1 MNFMGTLDKSLKFAL
16 AILMTAMVTSVV
28 WQVLSRYLFVVPAAW
43 TEELARF
50 LLIWIGMLGAA
61 HAYRHGSHLGIDLL
75 AEKFG
80 ASGQRMLHRLIHT
93 VCLLFAASVL
103 VVGGGSLVSMTWEL
117 KQYSA
122 AIGLPIAYVYAVIPA
137 SGILICLFAVSA
149 IAAGRPE
156 EDS

>member
-1 MNFMGTLDKSLKFAL
+1 MNFMGTLDRSLKLAL
-16 AILMTAMVTSVV
+16 AILMTAMVASVV

-61 HAYRHGSHLGIDLL
+61 YAYRHGSHLGIDLL

-80 ASGQRMLHRLIHT
+80 DAGKRALHQLIHS

-103 VVGGGSLVSMTWEL
+103 GVGGGSLVSMTWE
-117 KQYSA
+117 SA
-122 AIGLPIAYVYAVIPA
+122 QIHMML
-137 SGILICLFAVSA
+137 
-149 IAAGRPE
+149 
-156 EDS
+156 